1 MSLSCPDPFINFPS
15 DLEAE
20 TGPLGRQGSQ
30 SYDLM
35 TSHISCLP
43 HWWCLSLIP
52 RLPVGY
58 INSKEKDSGVQRSSA
73 AVRDDICMRGG
84 TVLAQVGWNW
94 SHVLLSFQP
103 YEAAPDPDSTG
114 VTGLGQAASSTLQQS
129 HKLLETFPS
138 LRPSAFSSGRA
149 WDLAREAP
157 FIEEVYAFNSL
168 SLSKPV
174 VQQDLRAVNNAVWL
188 RDFHCS
194 VAAGSGPTGL
204 YWPLPHPVG
213 VPPP

>member
-1 MSLSCPDPFINFPS
+1 
-15 DLEAE
+15 
-20 TGPLGRQGSQ
+20 
-30 SYDLM
+30 M
-35 TSHISCLP
+35 TSHISFLP
-43 HWWCLSLIP
+43 HQWRLSLILL
-52 RLPVGY
+52 LPGDC
-58 INSKEKDSGVQRSSA
+58 ISLKEKDSEVQRSSA
-73 AVRDDICMRGG
+73 AVQDDIRMRGRAA
-84 TVLAQVGWNW
+84 LAQAGWNW
-94 SHVLLSFQP
+94 SHVPFSFRP

-114 VTGLGQAASSTLQQS
+114 VTGLGQAASATLQQA

-138 LRPSAFSSGRA
+138 LRPSAFSSGQAR
-149 WDLAREAP
+149 DLAREAP

-174 VQQDLRAVNNAVWL
+174 VQQDLGAVNNAVWL

-204 YWPLPHPVG
+204 DWPPPHPLG